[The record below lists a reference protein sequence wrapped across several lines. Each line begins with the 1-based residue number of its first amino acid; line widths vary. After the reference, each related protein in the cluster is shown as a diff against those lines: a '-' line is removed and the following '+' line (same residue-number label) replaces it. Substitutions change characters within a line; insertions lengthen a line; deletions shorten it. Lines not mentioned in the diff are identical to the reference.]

1 MDFSISF
8 LSLKSLFYLMSVL
21 VISLSR
27 DVIMT
32 AAEESKHFLLT
43 LSRSFTSEV
52 FLVLLQQLTVLN
64 FTNSVDMNL
73 INFFFFSNAIY
84 NSWLDFLLEN
94 IDMRNRNQISVSISK
109 ISFW

>member
-32 AAEESKHFLLT
+32 AAEEIAIFFT